1 MDTVHE
7 ALFRAMFASD
17 WYDQVVTT
25 GSDGTGEVFGA
36 ISITPDMVGRLTAEH
51 RETIDAYGG
60 LQDPSDL
67 AGHWFVRM
75 NSDGLVFVSK
85 EHSAGAVARLM
96 TDVEAAI

>member
-36 ISITPDMVGRLTAEH
+36 ISMVGRLTAEH
-51 RETIDAYGG
+51 RETVDAYGG